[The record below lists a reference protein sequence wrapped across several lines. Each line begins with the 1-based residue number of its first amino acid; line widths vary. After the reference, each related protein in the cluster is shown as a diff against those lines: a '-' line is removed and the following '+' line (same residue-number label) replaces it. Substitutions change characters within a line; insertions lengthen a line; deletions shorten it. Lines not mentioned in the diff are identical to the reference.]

1 MNRTKLEK
9 AVLYAIAIITVLCSA
24 LPFVWVLM
32 TSVKSP
38 EQIFNTS
45 QIIPTY
51 ITFDNFKQVLF
62 HSNFIR
68 YFINSAVISVQVT
81 IISMLFAVM
90 AAYGFCRYHIMGC
103 DRIKLG
109 ILFTKMFPGVLL
121 SIPYYVIMKK
131 MGLIDTHLGLVI
143 INCSFVLP
151 FAVWNMCTF
160 FLQIPWEVEE
170 AALVDGCNRFQAFT
184 KTIFPLAK
192 PGISATTLYCFL
204 MSWDEYMYANTFIN
218 TTLKKTV
225 QVGIRDYIGEF
236 STDWGPLM
244 AAVILSLIPVIIF
257 FVVVQ
262 ENLVGGLSAGAVKGS
277 AI

>member
-257 FVVVQ
+257 FVFVQ
-262 ENLVGGLSAGAVKGS
+262 DNLVGGLSAGAVKG
-277 AI
+277 

>member
-1 MNRTKLEK
+1 MQRTKLEK
-9 AVLYAIAIITVLCSA
+9 AVLYTIAISTVLCSA

-38 EQIFNTS
+38 EQIYNTS

-62 HSNFIR
+62 RSNFIR

-81 IISMLFAVM
+81 LISMLFAVM

-131 MGLIDTHLGLVI
+131 IGLIDTHLGLVI

-192 PGISATTLYCFL
+192 PGIMATTLYCFL

-257 FVVVQ
+257 FVFVQ
-262 ENLVGGLSAGAVKGS
+262 DNLVGGLSAGAVKG
-277 AI
+277 